1 MKDRVNLKLRRY
13 MTQDVFRR
21 ELMQLRAYRGS
32 YVGDGLFD
40 WFEETGLV
48 PPIVRLAWP
57 EPVARRWWR
66 EGHEWAGEMRDPVEP
81 DGDLLEAAEALHR
94 AVDRAGIRGAHG
106 DAPHPFDDPEPRWAE
121 FIQRG
126 STQKFVRRDRRRY
139 TVGNDRD
146 PVLFDRGHMRDYY
159 SAWQVLAA
167 AEVADMGLSF
177 RLNMTDDAVVD
188 EARAALREGRAPG
201 GIGYELF
208 DPTRA
213 LTGLREH
220 RAVLDAAVRSTEEG
234 EVAFLRAARG
244 LGGGRIRLG
253 EAEHAQYQLDRV
265 SAAREAMTR
274 HGVGEDEVVA
284 ACRFLAERWV
294 EWDR

>member
-81 DGDLLEAAEALHR
+81 GGDWLAAAEALHR
-94 AVDRAGIRGAHG
+94 AVDRSGIRGAHG
-106 DAPHPFDDPEPRWAE
+106 DAPHPFDDPQPGWAE

-126 STQKFVRRDRRRY
+126 SAQEFVRRDRRRY
-139 TVGNDRD
+139 AVG
-146 PVLFDRGHMRDYY
+146 H
-159 SAWQVLAA
+159 
-167 AEVADMGLSF
+167 E
-177 RLNMTDDAVVD
+177 T
-188 EARAALREGRAPG
+188 
-201 GIGYELF
+201 
-208 DPTRA
+208 
-213 LTGLREH
+213 
-220 RAVLDAAVRSTEEG
+220 
-234 EVAFLRAARG
+234 
-244 LGGGRIRLG
+244 
-253 EAEHAQYQLDRV
+253 
-265 SAAREAMTR
+265 
-274 HGVGEDEVVA
+274 
-284 ACRFLAERWV
+284 
-294 EWDR
+294 